1 MHCSFQIPYDRMVQS
16 LVGLDLGWI
25 CPWLDWSLLG
35 LFLGW
40 VNLRLDQSLVG
51 LVLGWIGPCLD
62 WSLGWISPRLDQ
74 LDCFLVLA
82 QSETKKLFW
91 YTLIC
96 TFFEPSGHVSKS
108 LIALNLS

>member
-40 VNLRLDQSLVG
+40 VNLRFDQSLVG
-51 LVLGWIGPCLD
+51 LVLGWISPWLN
-62 WSLGWISPRLDQ
+62 WSLLG
-74 LDCFLVLA
+74 LVLGPIIIDN
-82 QSETKKLFW
+82 TIDNRK
-91 YTLIC
+91 
-96 TFFEPSGHVSKS
+96 
-108 LIALNLS
+108 